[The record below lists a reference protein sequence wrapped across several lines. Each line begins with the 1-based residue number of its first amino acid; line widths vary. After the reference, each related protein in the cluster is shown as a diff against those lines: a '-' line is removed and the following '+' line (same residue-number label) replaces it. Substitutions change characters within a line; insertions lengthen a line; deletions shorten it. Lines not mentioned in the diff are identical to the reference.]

1 MIVQRKA
8 ITSKGLGDLFV
19 GEGDMNEAAPR
30 HWMAEG
36 LGCIQGEVID
46 APVVGMSPIKVLV
59 YNHTLCLLLLLVCS
73 SSIDRSDNLMMDHN
87 CLLQLHV

>member
-1 MIVQRKA
+1 MFGWGLFLIVQRKA
-8 ITSKGLGDLFV
+8 ITSKGLGDFFV

-46 APVVGMSPIKVLV
+46 APVVDGDYYRLV
-59 YNHTLCLLLLLVCS
+59 TATAAVYSASDCL
-73 SSIDRSDNLMMDHN
+73 
-87 CLLQLHV
+87 

>member
-1 MIVQRKA
+1 MFGWGLFLIVQRKA
-8 ITSKGLGDLFV
+8 ITSKGLGDFFV

-46 APVVGMSPIKVLV
+46 APVLDGMSSIKVLDKH
-59 YNHTLCLLLLLVCS
+59 NHHYRNSLYLS
-73 SSIDRSDNLMMDHN
+73 STDRGDNCN
-87 CLLQLHV
+87 PF